1 MAPSHLLRWVL
12 MTFLPGL
19 VSNYNSLDLH
29 LLIFRLEPSYPGLKN
44 LLDNFLEEDKDDC
57 EL

>member
-1 MAPSHLLRWVL
+1 

-29 LLIFRLEPSYPGLKN
+29 LLIFRLEPSHPGLKN